1 MREAKSLP
9 DATLT
14 TLSPRADE
22 RLDGSGLADGSE
34 HPGARHIRSLFPTR
48 AAALGAGRELLRK
61 RLLADVSISAHPD
74 DASLS
79 VVVAEEHEGP
89 ALYVMYRWGAEL
101 EFDVPLFAD

>member
-1 MREAKSLP
+1 MQ

-14 TLSPRADE
+14 TMEPREDG
-22 RLDGSGLADGSE
+22 RRDGSRLPDGSA

-48 AAALGAGRELLRK
+48 AAAFGAGRELLRN

-74 DASLS
+74 DATLS
-79 VVVAEEHEGP
+79 VVVAEEHEGS

-101 EFDVPLFAD
+101 EFDLPLLPD